1 MPPFFWLFICNG
13 GEKMVTAPVIMK
25 RLVML
30 VSAVLLIGSAVPVLA
45 IDSKETRLTLI
56 GLQGVYVAVEELQPN
71 VMKYEKHLRKS
82 GLTKEQIQQGVAQ
95 RLREAEIR
103 ILSSDEWLKTPG
115 RPVLYVNVN
124 THENEK
130 YLLAYDVRLELQQLV
145 SIDSNPRIKT
155 LASTWTINVTGI
167 VNIGTLNIIR
177 DNMFFLVDRFVEAYK
192 SVNARK

>member
-1 MPPFFWLFICNG
+1 
-13 GEKMVTAPVIMK
+13 
-25 RLVML
+25 
-30 VSAVLLIGSAVPVLA
+30 
-45 IDSKETRLTLI
+45 
-56 GLQGVYVAVEELQPN
+56 
-71 VMKYEKHLRKS
+71 
-82 GLTKEQIQQGVAQ
+82 
-95 RLREAEIR
+95 
-103 ILSSDEWLKTPG
+103 
-115 RPVLYVNVN
+115 VNVN

-130 YLLAYDVRLELQQLV
+130 YMLAYDVRLELQQLV